1 MERKIEK
8 DEKKTENNAYLKVG
22 NNLKMKKQL
31 QNRLRMT
38 SEFKT
43 GEIISKK

>member
-8 DEKKTENNAYLKVG
+8 DFKKSENNAYLKVG
-22 NNLKMKKQL
+22 NNLKMKKQI
-31 QNRLRMT
+31 QNRIKIK
-38 SEFKT
+38 SEFKA